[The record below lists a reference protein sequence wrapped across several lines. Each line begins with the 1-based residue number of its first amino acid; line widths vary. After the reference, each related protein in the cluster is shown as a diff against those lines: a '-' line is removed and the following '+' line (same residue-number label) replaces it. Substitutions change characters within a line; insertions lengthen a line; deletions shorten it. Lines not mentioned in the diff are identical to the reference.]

1 MKILNLIFQT
11 STGVVLDVTDKDQD
25 QDFATN
31 LSLLNSD
38 VSHSVPNHGW
48 LCLTAELCL
57 MVIILIGNSLTIAAI
72 RTTPSLQTLTNSSVG
87 SVTFKFFIKIQ
98 VFSLWNHFCLENCPV
113 GCRFLHIQKAQN
125 CIKTIPENW
134 PNYSD
139 YEDRVAIRLL
149 FCRFVASLAVAD
161 LLVGLAMPYHAYSL
175 LIPDCL
181 QWSTLVLWGIFFSFL
196 RTLAGWF
203 VEQTFLLTGFE
214 FNCDG
219 RFCLWHWLLRL
230 QCNSKLYT
238 KAFIQQKNNTC

>member
-48 LCLTAELCL
+48 LCRTAELCL
-57 MVIILIGNSLTIAAI
+57 MVIILVGNSLTIAAI
-72 RTTPSLQTLTNSSVG
+72 RTTPSLQTLTNRSVG

-161 LLVGLAMPYHAYSL
+161 LLVGLAMPYHGVFFVNPRLSSVKYACFVRYL
-175 LIPDCL
+175 CFFFEDFG
-181 QWSTLVLWGIFFSFL
+181 WLVCWTNFSPHRL
-196 RTLAGWF
+196 R
-203 VEQTFLLTGFE
+203 
-214 FNCDG
+214 
-219 RFCLWHWLLRL
+219 
-230 QCNSKLYT
+230 
-238 KAFIQQKNNTC
+238 I